1 MGLTSASTPNT
12 PRLAGREASTTSLAR
27 SLSSSLFSLCHQ
39 RYQLSKDIVFI
50 VMKYHHQHCH
60 HSPIIV
66 KVIIDHF
73 KNTIQQENNLAGLV
87 RPLQGCDAPADF
99 AQRTCDSR
107 PRVCTPV
114 HQFTRAMCTGNPQT
128 PTSLGQLGPR
138 PSWQAPGGTCDP
150 DSRNVDLIRA
160 EACHQQGPG
169 IRGSSDPKRTLMDPK
184 QDWHKRAFVVA

>member
-27 SLSSSLFSLCHQ
+27 FHHVFSFSSFSPSSSSCQTHQHASREASTTSLARSSLPLPQ
-39 RYQLSKDIVFI
+39 KLSKPSLI
-50 VMKYHHQHCH
+50 MSKTR
-60 HSPIIV
+60 SN
-66 KVIIDHF
+66 K
-73 KNTIQQENNLAGLV
+73 NNLAGLV
-87 RPLQGCDAPADF
+87 RPLQGCGAPADF

-107 PRVCTPV
+107 RPVCTPVHQLTRPVCTPV
-114 HQFTRAMCTGNPQT
+114 HQFTRPVCTGNPQT

-160 EACHQQGPG
+160 EACHQGHCPN
-169 IRGSSDPKRTLMDPK
+169 RDPKYEGPRT
-184 QDWHKRAFVVA
+184 